1 MTPTRERERTAG
13 SALLE
18 VRGLTKRFGHGAV
31 TAAADISFSIE
42 RGGALG
48 IVGESGSGKTTV
60 SRIVA
65 GLETADAGE
74 ILVDGAPLP
83 HGRGVRQR
91 MARARTM
98 QMVFQDP
105 YQSLD
110 PRQSAREALAEIITL
125 HTTRRGQDRAARIDE
140 LLDQVG
146 LDGAA
151 AGRMPRDLSGGQR
164 QRVAIARALAA
175 EPELLIL
182 DEAVAALDVSIQ
194 AQILRLLDG
203 IRRETGVAL
212 MFVSHDLEVVRWITD
227 DVLVM
232 FRGHVVEAG
241 RTEAVLA
248 APSHPYTRLLLASV
262 PTLDWNPRAVA
273 DARREFIAAS
283 G

>member
-1 MTPTRERERTAG
+1 MIQKRTGTPG
-13 SALLE
+13 VPLLE
-18 VRGLTKRFGHGAV
+18 VRGLDKRFHHGAV
-31 TAAADISFSIE
+31 VAAEDISFTIE
-42 RGGALG
+42 RGGSLG

-65 GLETADAGE
+65 GLESADAGE
-74 ILVDGAPLP
+74 VLVDGTALAE
-83 HGRGVRQR
+83 GRGTRQR
-91 MARARTM
+91 MARARVM

-110 PRQSAREALAEIITL
+110 PRQSAREALAEIIAL
-125 HTTRRGQDRAARIDE
+125 HTDRSGAARSARVDE

-146 LDGAA
+146 LDEAA
-151 AGRMPRDLSGGQR
+151 SRRMPRDLSGGQR

-203 IRRETGVAL
+203 IRKETGVAL

-232 FRGHVVEAG
+232 FRGRTVEAG
-241 RTEAVLA
+241 RTAEVLA
-248 APSHPYTRLLLASV
+248 SPQHPYTRLLLASV
-262 PTLDWNPRAVA
+262 PTLDWDPRAVA
-273 DARREFIAAS
+273 TARREFIAA
-283 G
+283 GA

>member
-1 MTPTRERERTAG
+1 MNRQ
-13 SALLE
+13 SAPAVPPPLVE
-18 VRGLTKRFGHGAV
+18 ARGLSKTYNHGALV
-31 TAAADISFSIE
+31 AADDISFSIE
-42 RGGALG
+42 SGGALG

-65 GLETADAGE
+65 GLERSDGGAVLIAG
-74 ILVDGAPLP
+74 DPAPV
-83 HGRGVRQR
+83 GRGH
-91 MARARTM
+91 RARMLRAKVM

-125 HTTRRGQDRAARIDE
+125 HTGLRGRERTARVGD

-146 LDGAA
+146 LDAA
-151 AGRMPRDLSGGQR
+151 ASARMPRDLSGGQR

-175 EPELLIL
+175 EPKLLIL

-194 AQILRLLDG
+194 AQILRLLDA

-232 FRGHVVEAG
+232 FRGRAVEAG
-241 RTEAVLA
+241 RTAEVLA
-248 APSHPYTRLLLASV
+248 EPEHAYTRLLLDSV
-262 PTLDWNPRAVA
+262 PSPDWDPRAVSI
-273 DARREFIAAS
+273 ARREFLTANV
-283 G
+283 